1 MDCVMNTFKIVL
13 ADDHA
18 VIRSLLRKALASNG
32 DMEVI
37 ADACDGMALLNLLQH
52 IAILPDM
59 VILDVSMP
67 MLPGPEVARH
77 IRELFP
83 KMKILMFSMHEEMEY
98 VSRAFMAGAD
108 GYLLKEEGA
117 EELFAAIAAIRH
129 GQIYKSPRLGSRN

>member
-1 MDCVMNTFKIVL
+1 MNTFKIAV

-18 VIRSLLRKALASNG
+18 IMRNLLRQTLALSN

-37 ADACDGMALLNLLQH
+37 ADVCDGITLLDLLEH
-52 IAILPDM
+52 LPILPDM

-83 KMKILMFSMHEEMEY
+83 KIKILMFSMHTEMEY
-98 VSRAFMAGAD
+98 VSQSFMAGAD

-117 EELFAAIAAIRH
+117 EELFAAIKVIRQ
-129 GQIYKSPRLGSRN
+129 GQRYKSPRLESPN